1 MAAKPKLTPEEWK
14 KVRNTWESDPREG
27 YAWIVDELSIP
38 MTRAALRKVALKEG
52 WVKKSA
58 GVSASINRTMAKNA
72 KVEGKVS
79 KAPVKVLNN
88 SPVSKPAQTASKG
101 NSMKASKP
109 KVSKVSQTAMVSK
122 VSNDDGSD
130 TLNDESETIE
140 SDEYQDL
147 GGRPTLYQEDYVEQ
161 VYKLCIL
168 GATDKDIAEF
178 FNVREST
185 INNWKIK
192 HPEFLE
198 SLRRGK
204 MMADA
209 DMAVSLY
216 KRGMGYSH
224 PETHVS
230 NYKGEI
236 TLTEI
241 IKHYPPEV
249 GAAFLFLKNR
259 HPDKWKDKIELKEDI
274 NLNVFPPKE
283 ELDAIYDRA
292 LEEARKRNEMLI
304 GRRER
309 IGIVIEHDSG
319 LIDD

>member
-27 YAWIVDELSIP
+27 YAWIVES
-38 MTRAALRKVALKEG
+38 MALPVSAPGVRKVSLRDK
-52 WVKKSA
+52 WKKSE
-58 GVSASINRTMAKNA
+58 KP
-72 KVEGKVS
+72 S
-79 KAPVKVLNN
+79 KSTKTPKETII
-88 SPVSKPAQTASKG
+88 SEPKC
-101 NSMKASKP
+101 
-109 KVSKVSQTAMVSK
+109 KVSKVSQRNHAK
-122 VSNDDGSD
+122 V
-130 TLNDESETIE
+130 SETIDIETINDEPETFE
-140 SDEYQDL
+140 SDEHKEL

-168 GATDKDIAEF
+168 GATDKEIAEF

-185 INNWKIK
+185 VNNWKIK

-209 DMAVSLY
+209 EMALSLY

-241 IKHYPPEV
+241 TKHYPPET

-309 IGIVIEHDSG
+309 IGIVIDHDSG